1 MRAEA
6 VTKVRR
12 PAKAASEVGPA
23 PTVIKAAVLVLEPD
37 MATRTAMTRIFTTC
51 MEHWTANEAAAMDG
65 GDPEGVHQLRVGLR
79 RFRSALT
86 LFAPLLPSEQL
97 ASIKEDARWAVQEL
111 NAARDWD
118 VFLGELVP
126 PVSAARGE
134 AMFAPLRDA
143 AEARRARGYHGVGAM
158 LRSERYG
165 EFMARLRAWLTEQ
178 AASDEVESDE
188 PKNDGPGDDGPGDD
202 GPADDAHR
210 SLDAPVTVYA
220 QTTLAKRHKKALKRG
235 KGFDTLTS
243 EQRHRVRIALK
254 KLRYATEFFQSLFPG
269 KRTQTYLARLKRLQD
284 DLGHLNDVA
293 VADRLLRELI
303 AASSDGHK
311 VDLALAAGQVQG
323 WYARG
328 VTILEPDTRRDW
340 SSFRKSKRFWTKRA
354 DPSMVES

>member
-1 MRAEA
+1 
-6 VTKVRR
+6 
-12 PAKAASEVGPA
+12 
-23 PTVIKAAVLVLEPD
+23 

-86 LFAPLLPSEQL
+86 LFAPLLPPEQP

-118 VFLGELVP
+118 VFLGEMVP

-134 AMFAPLRDA
+134 AMFTPLRDA
-143 AEARRARGYHGVGAM
+143 AEAQRARGYDGVGAM

-165 EFMARLRAWLTEQ
+165 AFMARLRVWLTEQ
-178 AASDEVESDE
+178 AAPHEVESDG
-188 PKNDGPGDDGPGDD
+188 PKNDGPKNDGSGDDGSGDDGSGDDGSGDD
-202 GPADDAHR
+202 GPANDAHG

-354 DPSMVES
+354 DPSVVES